1 MPSTYPFQTSQLYL
15 LLFLPD
21 LLENFNY
28 KMSSIPEENAFEVL
42 FFVEFPAV
50 YIKTDSVNP
59 GGGNVMCVCLYQK
72 IECV

>member
-42 FFVEFPAV
+42 FFVEFLAI
-50 YIKTDSVNP
+50 YIKTESVNRTLIYLKWAALFD
-59 GGGNVMCVCLYQK
+59 VL
-72 IECV
+72 

>member
-15 LLFLPD
+15 LL
-21 LLENFNY
+21 ENFKY